1 MKMIPTILAATVLAV
16 PAAAAPSLEA
26 LRFSADAALI
36 SSFSEALHPDLQEEL
51 EPVLQEPLAPTLMSP
66 SRVSGPVVGKVAL
79 SALKSANR
87 RITARQFGARTLDL
101 GIASDASFSNKYFTF
116 SDAKATTLAPLGDMN
131 RLRGAGVN
139 ARVDAKTVYNFKVA
153 VNIFSPVRGS
163 TLKMAPAPGSGG
175 PAHEMKTGAL
185 LDAIKARSF
194 VFKAKG
200 QELLLS
206 YDADVL
212 PDGSGFAATNSFL
225 FTKEDGL
232 SSKAWPLNESKLPL
246 DTAGVVDLGGIKLTL
261 TRTASGEL
269 IIRE

>member
-1 MKMIPTILAATVLAV
+1 MKMIPVMLAALFAS
-16 PAAAAPSLEA
+16 PAAAQSLEA
-26 LRFSADAALI
+26 LRFAADTALI
-36 SSFSEALHPDLQEEL
+36 SSLPGAIHPDLQEPL
-51 EPVLQEPLAPTLMSP
+51 EPVLQKELTPMLLAPRANP
-66 SRVSGPVVGKVAL
+66 GPVVGKAVL

-87 RITARQFGARTLDL
+87 HFTGRQFGARTLDL

-116 SDAKATTLAPLGDMN
+116 TDAKGTALAPLGDMN
-131 RLRGAGVN
+131 RLRGEGIN
-139 ARVDAKTVYNFKVA
+139 ARIDAKTVYNFKVV

-163 TLKMAPAPGSGG
+163 TLKMTPVQGTAG
-175 PAHEMKTGAL
+175 PSHDMKTGAL

-212 PDGSGFAATNSFL
+212 PDGSGFANTNSFL

-232 SSKAWPLNESKLPL
+232 SSKAWPLNEAKLPV
-246 DTAGVVDLGGIKLTL
+246 DASAVVDLGGIKLTL
-261 TRTASGEL
+261 TRTSAGEL

>member
-1 MKMIPTILAATVLAV
+1 MKLIPMMLAAVLAS
-16 PAAAAPSLEA
+16 PASAQSLEA
-26 LRFSADAALI
+26 LRFAADAALI
-36 SSFSEALHPDLQEEL
+36 SALPGAIHPDLQEPL
-51 EPVLQEPLAPTLMSP
+51 EPVLQKELTPELMHP
-66 SRVSGPVVGKVAL
+66 SRAAGPVVGTVTLAK
-79 SALKSANR
+79 LKSANR
-87 RITARQFGARTLDL
+87 HITGRQFGARMLDL
-101 GIASDASFSNKYFTF
+101 GIVSDAAFSNKYFTF
-116 SDAKATTLAPLGDMN
+116 TDAKGSALAPLGDLN
-131 RLRGAGVN
+131 RLRGEGIN
-139 ARVDAKTVYNFKVA
+139 ARIDAKTVYNFKVI

-163 TLKMAPAPGSGG
+163 TLKMTPVQGTAG
-175 PAHEMKTGAL
+175 PSHEMKTGAL
-185 LDAIKARSF
+185 LDAIKAKSF

-246 DTAGVVDLGGIKLTL
+246 DTPGVVDLGGIKLTL
-261 TRTASGEL
+261 TRTSAGEL

>member
-1 MKMIPTILAATVLAV
+1 MKALSALLAAALLCG
-16 PAAAAPSLEA
+16 PAGARSLEA
-26 LRFSADAALI
+26 LRFSADAALTL
-36 SSFSEALHPDLQEEL
+36 ALPQAVHPGLLQAQ
-51 EPVLQEPLAPTLMSP
+51 EPVIQKPLNPLPMQPWAAP
-66 SRVSGPVVGKVAL
+66 GPVVGSVVLAAL
-79 SALKSANR
+79 MSANR

-101 GIASDASFSNKYFTF
+101 GIASDASFANKYFTF
-116 SDAKATTLAPLGDMN
+116 SDPKTTALAPLGDMN
-131 RLRGAGVN
+131 RLRGAGID
-139 ARVDAKTVYNFKVA
+139 ARVDARTVYNFKVI

-163 TLKMAPAPGSGG
+163 TLKMTPVQGTAG

-185 LDAIKARSF
+185 LDAIKAKSF

-212 PDGSGFAATNSFL
+212 PDGSGFAATRSFL

-232 SSKAWPLNESKLPL
+232 SSKAWPLAEAKLPL
-246 DTAGVVDLGGIKLTL
+246 DASATVDLGGLKLSL
-261 TRTASGEL
+261 TRTSSGAL

>member
-1 MKMIPTILAATVLAV
+1 MKTILAILAAVLAS
-16 PAAAAPSLEA
+16 PAAAQSFEA

-36 SSFSEALHPDLQEEL
+36 NALPGAIHPDLQEEL
-51 EPVLQEPLAPTLMSP
+51 EPVLQAPLKPLLLQP
-66 SRVSGPVVGKVAL
+66 SRNPGPVVGKVVL

-87 RITARQFGARTLDL
+87 HVTPRQFGARTLDL
-101 GIASDASFSNKYFTF
+101 GISSDASFSNKYFTF
-116 SDAKATTLAPLGDMN
+116 SDAKTTTLAPLGDMN
-131 RLRGAGVN
+131 RLRGEGID
-139 ARVDAKTVYNFKVA
+139 ARIDAKTVYNFKVV

-163 TLKMAPAPGSGG
+163 TLKMTPVQGTVG
-175 PAHEMKTGAL
+175 PKHEMKTGAL
-185 LDAIKARSF
+185 LDAIKAKSF

-212 PDGSGFAATNSFL
+212 PDGSGFADTNSFL

-232 SSKAWPLNESKLPL
+232 SSKAWPLNEHKLPL
-246 DTAGVVDLGGIKLTL
+246 DTSAVVDLGGIKLTL
-261 TRTASGEL
+261 TRTSAGEL

>member
-1 MKMIPTILAATVLAV
+1 MKILPALLAAAV
-16 PAAAAPSLEA
+16 AGSASAQSLEA

-36 SSFSEALHPDLQEEL
+36 QGLPGAIHPDLQEPL
-51 EPVLQEPLAPTLMSP
+51 EPVLQEPLKPMRP
-66 SRVSGPVVGKVAL
+66 SRAPGPIVGTAVL
-79 SALKSANR
+79 STLKSANR
-87 RITARQFGARTLDL
+87 RVTTRQFGARTLDL
-101 GIASDASFSNKYFTF
+101 GIASDASFTNKYFTF

-131 RLRGAGVN
+131 RLRGDGVD
-139 ARVDAKTVYNFKVA
+139 ARVDARTVYNFKVV

-163 TLKMAPAPGSGG
+163 TLKMTPVQGTAG
-175 PAHEMKTGAL
+175 PKHEMKTGAL
-185 LDAIKARSF
+185 LDAIKAKSF
-194 VFKAKG
+194 IFKAKG
-200 QELLLS
+200 VELLLS

-246 DTAGVVDLGGIKLTL
+246 DTNAAVDLGGIKLTL
-261 TRTASGEL
+261 TRTSAGTL